1 MSNLDT
7 VQEKR
12 VTNTYTEGDKFKVLT
27 TYVMLGS
34 LVETAKAC
42 DISVDTLKSWKKQA
56 WWNRMLAQVRGEE
69 NAKISARYRNII
81 LKTQE
86 KLIDRIEKGDIQVT
100 KDGKEIAIPIRAKDL
115 AVIAGIATQ
124 QVERLDTEKQM
135 EDTLTVQER
144 LTKIAEDLVKM
155 QLKKKQPVVID
166 AEIMENA

>member
-100 KDGKEIAIPIRAKDL
+100 KDGQEIAIPIRAKDL